1 MAAAAA
7 PTGGKAVG
15 GEEIK
20 ASGLCKPDLASTL
33 GGAFP
38 ASLASGGTL
47 HRSSLAN
54 ETDQATKQ
62 THPTLEKPG

>member
-20 ASGLCKPDLASTL
+20 ANGLCKPDLASTL

-47 HRSSLAN
+47 HKSSLAN
-54 ETDQATKQ
+54 RTDQATKQ
-62 THPTLEKPG
+62 AHLVLEKSS

>member
-20 ASGLCKPDLASTL
+20 ANGLCKPDLASTL

-38 ASLASGGTL
+38 ASLAASGGTL
-47 HRSSLAN
+47 HKSSLAN
-54 ETDQATKQ
+54 RTD
-62 THPTLEKPG
+62 